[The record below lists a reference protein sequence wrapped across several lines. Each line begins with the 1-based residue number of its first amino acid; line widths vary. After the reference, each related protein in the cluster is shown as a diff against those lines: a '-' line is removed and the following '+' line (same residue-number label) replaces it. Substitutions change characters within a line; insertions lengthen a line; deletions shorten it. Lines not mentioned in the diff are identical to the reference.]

1 MGTQPCTQ
9 PSTQPPEG
17 PHGVYV
23 LFPFSL
29 LWGRLPALEGKQ
41 DEETGAWNLEVC
53 CKRDLQIRWGDEEHR
68 CRGQERAQELPWQGV
83 PAVPNGVAAVGNREL
98 LRKVKCRITI

>member
-9 PSTQPPEG
+9 PSTWPPEG

-29 LWGRLPALEGKQ
+29 LWGRLRDLEGKQ
-41 DEETGAWNLEVC
+41 DEET
-53 CKRDLQIRWGDEEHR
+53 
-68 CRGQERAQELPWQGV
+68 RA
-83 PAVPNGVAAVGNREL
+83 
-98 LRKVKCRITI
+98 